1 MNLAL
6 PLRMLGRDW
15 RAGELRILAL
25 ALVIA
30 VASVTS
36 VAFFADRVR
45 QALLREAHQLLGAD
59 VVLTADH
66 PWRTEIRDEIAR
78 RGLKLAENTTFISMA
93 RLGEQSQLVG
103 VKAVT
108 DGYPLR
114 GNLRT
119 APAPNEPDA
128 RAEGVPPPG
137 TVWIDERL
145 APALQAKVGDRI
157 ELGEAELTV
166 AAILTLEPDRSV
178 NFFNIAPRLM
188 MNRADVEKTKLIQS
202 GSRAWY
208 HLLAAG
214 EREAVGSLRSVGRP
228 AARPRRIAAEPRER
242 AARDPRR
249 DRARA
254 EVHRPHRAAR
264 GDPRGGRRVARDA
277 PLHPAAPRRLRGDAL
292 PRRDAGTAHAPLR
305 VGVRGARR
313 RGLRR
318 GLRRRLSR
326 PARDRRIRLRTDDRR
341 AAAAVAPAG
350 GRRAFSP
357 GWRCCSGLP
366 CRRSSSSRTSRRC
379 A

>member
-1 MNLAL
+1 MNVAL

-66 PWRTEIRDEIAR
+66 PWRSEIRDEIAR
-78 RGLKLAENTTFISMA
+78 RGLKVAENTTFISMA
-93 RLGEQSQLVG
+93 RFADQSQLVG

-119 APAPNEPDA
+119 APAVNEPDA
-128 RAEGVPPPG
+128 RTEGVPRPG

-145 APALQAKVGDRI
+145 APALGAKVGDRI
-157 ELGEAELTV
+157 EVGEAELTV

-188 MNRADVEKTKLIQS
+188 MNRADLARTKLIQA

-214 EREAVGSLRSVGRP
+214 ERQAVGAFEAWVGPRLGRGESMQSL
-228 AARPRRIAAEPRER
+228 ANARPEIRAGIER
-242 AARDPRR
+242 AQKFI
-249 DRARA
+249 
-254 EVHRPHRAAR
+254 
-264 GDPRGGRRVARDA
+264 G
-277 PLHPAAPRRLRGDAL
+277 LTAL
-292 PRRDAGTAHAPLR
+292 LAVIL
-305 VGVRGARR
+305 
-313 RGLRR
+313 
-318 GLRRRLSR
+318 
-326 PARDRRIRLRTDDRR
+326 
-341 AAAAVAPAG
+341 AAVAVSLEKRRYTRRPIGGYAG
-350 GRRAFSP
+350 RYCLGEAHGP
-357 GWRCCSGLP
+357 
-366 CRRSSSSRTSRRC
+366 
-379 A
+379 